1 MRYGQ
6 TGESLVTQYK
16 IVRLATR
23 DTNDMAEQ
31 FWTTVFAIG
40 VVQGVF
46 AVSNLVFQRRT
57 NRRASRY
64 LALIVAAH
72 TAMILCEALER
83 ALDPAIAQLLTFLNI
98 NTELIIGPLVFLFVR
113 SISSPDHAFR
123 GRDARHF
130 LPFLVCL
137 AGWLVMWAQIRHVP
151 GGGLHSVPLLPHFV
165 ATKACFFFLYIVAAY
180 QLLRPASPDVRDPR
194 KAVTSMRLSATD
206 WLRHGLVISS
216 AGAGIIYAVAIL
228 DTLKI
233 DTVVEPD
240 LFGSVLLASFIFLA
254 SLILIARPSLLSARR
269 ATQTH
274 GDPYDYVARLISS
287 MEDDRLWLNPEFGL
301 GDLAKKM
308 DMGENRV
315 SALINQELGTSFY
328 GLLNSY
334 RLHEFE
340 RLASSPEY
348 QSKSVLDIAFA
359 SGFGS
364 KASFY
369 RVFRET
375 KEMTPTEY
383 RRICL
388 ENRPSNAS
396 QWAL

>member
-1 MRYGQ
+1 
-6 TGESLVTQYK
+6 
-16 IVRLATR
+16 
-23 DTNDMAEQ
+23 MAEQ
-31 FWTTVFAIG
+31 FWTAVFAIG

-46 AVSNLVFQRRT
+46 AVSNLVFQRRA

-72 TAMILCEALER
+72 TAMIVCEALER
-83 ALDPAIAQLLTFLNI
+83 ALDPAIALLLTFLNI
-98 NTELIIGPLVFLFVR
+98 NTELMIGPLVFLFVR
-113 SISSPDHAFR
+113 SISNPDHAFR
-123 GRDARHF
+123 RRDARHF

-151 GGGLHSVPLLPHFV
+151 GGNLHSVPLLPHFI
-165 ATKACFFFLYIVAAY
+165 AAKACFFFFYIVAAY
-180 QLLRPASPDVRDPR
+180 QLLRPASPDVRNPR
-194 KAVTSMRLSATD
+194 RVATDMGWSATD

-216 AGAGIIYAVAIL
+216 ASVGIIYAIAIL
-228 DTLKI
+228 DALKI

-269 ATQTH
+269 ATQMH
-274 GDPYDYVARLISS
+274 SDPYDYVARLLSS
-287 MEDDRLWLNPEFGL
+287 LENDRPWLNPEFGL
-301 GDLAKKM
+301 GNLAKTM

-328 GLLNSY
+328 SLLNSY
-334 RLHEFE
+334 RLREFE

-348 QSKSVLDIAFA
+348 QNKSVLDIAFA

-375 KEMTPTEY
+375 NGMTPTEY
-383 RRICL
+383 RRNCL
-388 ENRPSNAS
+388 DKRPSNAS
-396 QWAL
+396 QRSH